1 MLDDSFRGAAEENAP
16 PSRPAVGGHN
26 NQVGVDLAGQL
37 TDLFESV
44 PGQNM
49 TAAVAFGRLWPE
61 AMKKRNQLG
70 RESSR
75 CGWPWPARA
84 FREK

>member
-49 TAAVAFGRLWPE
+49 TTGGRIRQIMPNSNLFEIAVKPVLYRL
-61 AMKKRNQLG
+61 
-70 RESSR
+70 
-75 CGWPWPARA
+75 C
-84 FREK
+84 

>member
-44 PGQNM
+44 PGRNM
-49 TAAVAFGRLWPE
+49 TTGGRIRQIMANSNLFEIAVKPVLYRP
-61 AMKKRNQLG
+61 
-70 RESSR
+70 
-75 CGWPWPARA
+75 C
-84 FREK
+84 

>member
-44 PGQNM
+44 PGRNM
-49 TAAVAFGRLWPE
+49 TTGGRIRQIMPNSNLFEIAVKPVLYRP
-61 AMKKRNQLG
+61 
-70 RESSR
+70 
-75 CGWPWPARA
+75 C
-84 FREK
+84 

>member
-49 TAAVAFGRLWPE
+49 SQSCIAFADAPITPPSEKSNRPE
-61 AMKKRNQLG
+61 
-70 RESSR
+70 S
-75 CGWPWPARA
+75 
-84 FREK
+84 